1 MKKKKWLIFF
11 STLFFI
17 TGGIVLM
24 GYYYLKPFYDIKILN
39 NLSVIKPN
47 NDSFTLKID
56 NLDNDLKCGF
66 SDNNDTISW
75 NNVKD
80 NVCLLEVNKNLD
92 KVYLKKYI
100 FTKSFKI
107 NDLIIGD
114 SLPKKVYLVLKDSY
128 VIKPN
133 VNFVGK
139 KPKITYKSLNKKVAV
154 IKGNK
159 VIGKSVGTAK
169 IEMTVNGRYSNKFVV
184 EVTNLITKRPK
195 KFNNYKPNLPCNR
208 YSKKEAEKL
217 DLILKDKIESVGGY
231 GTRAAVVESIR
242 FLMLDFPYQ
251 VEYFFE
257 NGRVDGGM
265 HNSDGEGRYY
275 HRGLYLDESKFKDL
289 KYSFAGPA
297 IWGCPLK
304 NFEDWGTV
312 FKKGQ
317 YKPNGLDCSGF
328 VSWSIVN
335 GGYDPGDRG
344 AGDNL
349 EDTNEINDI
358 GGEKADTSVELFKSG
373 RVKAGDLLGVW
384 GHIAIVA
391 GIDDE
396 HVYVAESLWTFGG
409 PVINTYTFSE
419 ATEEFVQAVLL
430 DDYYKEDGL
439 YTDMWY

>member
-1 MKKKKWLIFF
+1 MKKGILIFLAI
-11 STLFFI
+11 LFFI
-17 TGGIVLM
+17 IGDLVLT
-24 GYYYLKPFYDIKILN
+24 GYYYLKPFYDIEVLDK
-39 NLSVIKPN
+39 LSVVKPN
-47 NDSFTLKID
+47 NDSFTLKISK
-56 NLDNDLKCGF
+56 LDNDLKCGF
-66 SDNNDTISW
+66 SNNNSDSITWSDIK
-75 NNVKD
+75 NNE
-80 NVCLLEVNKNLD
+80 CLLSVGKNLD
-92 KVYLKKYI
+92 KIYLKKYA

-107 NDLIIGD
+107 NDLVIGD
-114 SLPKKVYLVLKDSY
+114 SLPKKIYLALDDSY
-128 VIKPN
+128 VIKSN

-139 KPKITYKSLNKKVAV
+139 QPKVVYKSLNKKIATVN
-154 IKGNK
+154 GNK
-159 VIGKSVGTAK
+159 VIAKKVGITK
-169 IEMTVNGRYSNKFVV
+169 IKMTVDDKYTNTFEV
-184 EVTNLITKRPK
+184 EVTDLITKRTK
-195 KFNNYKPNLPCNR
+195 KFNNNKPNLVCNR
-208 YSKKEAEKL
+208 YSKKEATKI
-217 DLILKDKIESVGGY
+217 DNILKSKIEAVGGY

-257 NGRVDGGM
+257 NGRIDGGM
-265 HNSDGEGRYY
+265 HNADGEGRYY
-275 HRGLYLDESKFKDL
+275 HKGLYLDESKFKDL

-328 VSWSIVN
+328 VTWSIVN

-358 GGEKADTSVELFKSG
+358 GGEKVDTSVELFKSG
-373 RVKAGDLLGVW
+373 KVKAGDLLGIW

-419 ATEEFVQAVLL
+419 ATKEFVQAVLL
-430 DDYYKEDGL
+430 DDYYEEDGL